1 MTTKKFVEKINHPE
15 IVRLVLPLIVL
26 LEIGRTFY
34 HTNAVYV
41 LSRVLLLYFLLFAYS
56 EAKKNKQLKVYIV
69 LVLLFGLWA
78 LATTIWSYDPMITFP
93 RAFYFAYAA
102 IGASTAGYLWYAY
115 FSKSFL
121 SFLLPANIIIVVVS
135 LFSLITNQPADAWT
149 GGCGIGFKGF
159 APHQNVLGMMILLTI
174 PSVLLPAFSILK
186 LKFKKNY
193 FINFDQIQ
201 FSLLS
206 TIFYLLLLFL
216 NIYILILTQSRGS
229 VMSVLLMVVTFVIFT
244 INWKILITTGL
255 TLVLFIAALFFAS
268 PEIKTSVTDYIFKT
282 ENTIGDRRSTQI
294 NATISAAKNGG
305 LIGLGYGISDPKN
318 ILGDVE
324 EGKRYYREKMI
335 SVLALVEEVGVIGL
349 ILFLAIIGY
358 VFLLLLK
365 TFKTVTLSLS
375 KGIQHSSIHP
385 YETVTLSL
393 ACPVLT
399 GSKGIQH
406 SAFNI
411 RHSLVGLESAF
422 MIAVLVALS
431 FDAQIEGWWLGAG
444 SWQFFLFFSLVG
456 NALATE
462 YNIHKSIC

>member
-1 MTTKKFVEKINHPE
+1 MTIKKFVEKINRPE

-41 LSRVLLLYFLLFAYS
+41 LSRVLLSYFLLFAYS

-78 LATTIWSYDPMITFP
+78 LATTIWSYEPMITFP
-93 RAFYFAYAA
+93 RAFYFAYVAVGAA
-102 IGASTAGYLWYAY
+102 IAGYLWYVH

-121 SFLLPANIIIVVVS
+121 SFLLLANVLIVAIS
-135 LFSLITNQPADAWT
+135 LFSLITSQPSDAWT

-174 PSVLLPAFSILK
+174 PSVLFPVFSFLSRRSLTEPDLSRRSLTEPDISRFTFHFFRLPSHILH
-186 LKFKKNY
+186 LTF
-193 FINFDQIQ
+193 
-201 FSLLS
+201 FSLL
-206 TIFYLLLLFL
+206 LLLNL
-216 NIYILILTQSRGS
+216 YILILTQSRGS
-229 VMSVLLMVVTFVIFT
+229 IVSVLLMIITFLIFT

-255 TLVLFIAALFFAS
+255 TLVLFIAALFFSS
-268 PEIKTSVTDYIFKT
+268 PEIKTSVTDYFFKT

-324 EGKRYYREKMI
+324 EGTRYYREKMI
-335 SVLALVEEVGVIGL
+335 SVLALIEEVGVVGL
-349 ILFLAIIGY
+349 GLFLAILCY
-358 VFLLLLK
+358 VLW
-365 TFKTVTLSLS
+365 
-375 KGIQHSSIHP
+375 G
-385 YETVTLSL
+385 
-393 ACPVLT
+393 
-399 GSKGIQH
+399 
-406 SAFNI
+406 
-411 RHSLVGLESAF
+411 LVKVVMGKMEDGRWMRGNVSMQAAF

-431 FDAQIEGWWLGAG
+431 FDAQIEAWWLGAG
-444 SWQFFLFFSLVG
+444 SWQFMLFFTIIGCTIRIINPLSTDKFD
-456 NALATE
+456 N
-462 YNIHKSIC
+462 

>member
-1 MTTKKFVEKINHPE
+1 MTIKKFVEKINHPE

-335 SVLALVEEVGVIGL
+335 SVLALIEEVGVIGL
-349 ILFLAIIGY
+349 AFFLAVIGY
-358 VFLLLLK
+358 VLWLLFS
-365 TFKTVTLSLS
+365 TFK
-375 KGIQHSSIHP
+375 IQSDAAAKTRSSIHSSIHP

-393 ACPVLT
+393 
-399 GSKGIQH
+399 SKGIQH

>member
-1 MTTKKFVEKINHPE
+1 MTIKKFVEKINHPE

-41 LSRVLLLYFLLFAYS
+41 LSRVLLSYFLLFTYS
-56 EAKKNKQLKVYIV
+56 EAKKNKQLKVYIM
-69 LVLLFGLWA
+69 LVLLFSLWA
-78 LATTIWSYDPMITFP
+78 LASTIWSYDPMITFP
-93 RAFYFAYAA
+93 RAFYFAYVAISAA
-102 IGASTAGYLWYAY
+102 IAGYLWCVH

-121 SFLLPANIIIVVVS
+121 SFLLLANVLIVAIS
-135 LFSLITNQPADAWT
+135 LFSLITSQPSDAWT

-174 PSVLLPAFSILK
+174 PSVLFPVFS
-186 LKFKKNY
+186 F
-193 FINFDQIQ
+193 
-201 FSLLS
+201 LS
-206 TIFYLLLLFL
+206 RRSFAKPDISRFTFHSILLLLNL
-216 NIYILILTQSRGS
+216 YILILTQSRAS

-294 NATISAAKNGG
+294 KATVSAAQHGG

-349 ILFLAIIGY
+349 AFFLAIIGY

-375 KGIQHSSIHP
+375 KGIQFRMD
-385 YETVTLSL
+385 E
-393 ACPVLT
+393 
-399 GSKGIQH
+399 
-406 SAFNI
+406 
-411 RHSLVGLESAF
+411 
-422 MIAVLVALS
+422 
-431 FDAQIEGWWLGAG
+431 
-444 SWQFFLFFSLVG
+444 
-456 NALATE
+456 
-462 YNIHKSIC
+462 